1 MTDQTPTPATAPVA
15 AETVNIALSDLSLSP
30 LNPRQDADQNGIA
43 ALAASIRAVG
53 LMQNLSGLSLDG
65 GKVEIVAGGRRLRAL
80 HLLAETGEA
89 PAFVPVAV
97 TTDPDL
103 ALIWANTENTA
114 REDLHPADEVRAYFK
129 MLMAGNASVSEVA
142 SAFAVSE
149 AHVRRRARLG
159 ALPDPVL
166 DALKAGEIN
175 ISQAQ
180 AMTLSQD
187 ETLILAALEK
197 AKGNKWFDE
206 HDIRN
211 AVVPHRIAS
220 SDRRLKFVG
229 IDAYVAAG
237 GKSTADLFNDQTI
250 LHSPDVLDRVFAEK
264 LDEAAEKFIANGWKW
279 AKTITDPQ
287 PNWSEIGAVARLYR
301 EEGELNE
308 AQAER
313 YDELAE
319 LYNNDALD
327 EAGQDELEA
336 LQIILDGVYT
346 ADQRANSGVVLSV
359 SYGGELQFSEGI
371 VLPEDAEGAHAAG
384 LIAAMPD
391 APQASAGTDGDKAAP
406 EKPALSQALV
416 ADLQAMRN
424 AAVQGALL
432 DKPKLALDLLAFS
445 LSERF
450 GPIDMHYHAS
460 NITPTV
466 AEGFSPDARFAAKD
480 DGDDS
485 EDANPFEAFR
495 AKGEKH
501 RNAALALIVARC
513 LKYGASI
520 YGENGKLDL
529 FGQIEAEVKAD
540 IRQVWT
546 PNAENFFSR
555 VNAAYLENLL
565 ADLTGCD
572 RGSAEFR
579 AFAGGKKK
587 EKAAMLER
595 LFSDADTQA
604 LWKIDAAQKAR
615 IDAWA
620 PEGI

>member
-1 MTDQTPTPATAPVA
+1 MTDQIPTPALAPVA
-15 AETVNIALSDLSLSP
+15 AETVSFALSDLSLSP
-30 LNPRQDADQNGIA
+30 LNPRQDADQIGIA

-80 HLLAETGEA
+80 QLLAETGDA
-89 PAFVPVAV
+89 PTFIPVAL
-97 TTDPDL
+97 TADPDL

-114 REDLHPADEVRAYFK
+114 REELHPADEVRAYFK
-129 MLMAGNASVSEVA
+129 MLMAGTASVSEVA

-159 ALPDPVL
+159 ALPEAVL
-166 DALKAGEIN
+166 DSLKAGEIN

-187 ETLILAALEK
+187 EALILAALEK

-229 IDAYVAAG
+229 LDAYAAAG

-264 LDEAAEKFIANGWKW
+264 LDEQAERQIASGWKW
-279 AKTITDPQ
+279 AKTITEPQ
-287 PNWSEIGAVARLYR
+287 PNWSEIAAVARLYR
-301 EEGELNE
+301 EEGALNE

-319 LYNNDALD
+319 LYNSDALD
-327 EAGQDELEA
+327 EAGQDELDGM
-336 LQIILDGVYT
+336 QIILDGVYT
-346 ADQRANSGVVLSV
+346 TEQRANSGVLVYVDYAGALQTTEGVVLA
-359 SYGGELQFSEGI
+359 G
-371 VLPEDAEGAHAAG
+371 DADGAVAAG
-384 LIAAMPD
+384 LIQPVALPDTKADANGQGDGGAA
-391 APQASAGTDGDKAAP
+391 
-406 EKPALSQALV
+406 KPALSQALV
-416 ADLQAMRN
+416 TDLQAMRN

-445 LSERF
+445 LDQRF
-450 GPIDMHYHAS
+450 GPLDMHYHAS
-460 NITPTV
+460 NITPTE
-466 AEGFSPDARFAAKD
+466 ADGFSPDARLEAGRADRED
-480 DGDDS
+480 DG
-485 EDANPFEAFR
+485 ANPFEAFR

-529 FGQIEAEVKAD
+529 FGLIETEVKAD

-546 PNAENFFSR
+546 PTAANFFNR

-572 RGSAEFR
+572 RDSAEFR

-615 IDAWA
+615 IEAWA